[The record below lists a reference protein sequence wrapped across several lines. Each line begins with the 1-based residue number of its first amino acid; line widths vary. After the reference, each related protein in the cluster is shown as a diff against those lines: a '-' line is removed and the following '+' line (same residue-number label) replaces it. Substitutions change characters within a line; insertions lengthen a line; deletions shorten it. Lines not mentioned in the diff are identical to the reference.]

1 MITVSSEESSLTKP
15 PCSKLK
21 TRVKT
26 TSSSEIVEHPLDD
39 LQPDNEIVLRK
50 IDLVTTGLPEYVSK
64 QLTDLCYLSSE
75 NALTIVNF
83 ILTQKTEINI
93 SDTYKL
99 NMISTLVL
107 LSNTLNHKSFRD
119 MKLDDILIYLDG
131 LRKDDA
137 SDRDS
142 LMV

>member
-1 MITVSSEESSLTKP
+1 MLEKRQMITAFSEESSLTKP
-15 PCSKLK
+15 QSSNLRR
-21 TRVKT
+21 RVKM
-26 TSSSEIVEHPLDD
+26 TSSPEIVEHPLDD

-50 IDLVTTGLPEYVSK
+50 IELVTTGLPEYVSK

-99 NMISTLVL
+99 NMISTL
-107 LSNTLNHKSFRD
+107 
-119 MKLDDILIYLDG
+119 
-131 LRKDDA
+131 
-137 SDRDS
+137 DS
-142 LMV
+142 SIKFSEPQVFQRYETG

>member
-15 PCSKLK
+15 QSSKLK

-26 TSSSEIVEHPLDD
+26 SSSPEIVEHPLDD

-64 QLTDLCYLSSE
+64 QLMDLFYLSSE

-93 SDTYKL
+93 SDT
-99 NMISTLVL
+99 
-107 LSNTLNHKSFRD
+107 
-119 MKLDDILIYLDG
+119 
-131 LRKDDA
+131 
-137 SDRDS
+137 
-142 LMV
+142 

>member
-1 MITVSSEESSLTKP
+1 MITAFSEESSLTKP
-15 PCSKLK
+15 QSSNLRR
-21 TRVKT
+21 RVKM
-26 TSSSEIVEHPLDD
+26 TSSPEIVEHPLDD

-50 IDLVTTGLPEYVSK
+50 IELVTTGLPEYVSK

-99 NMISTLVL
+99 NMISTL
-107 LSNTLNHKSFRD
+107 
-119 MKLDDILIYLDG
+119 
-131 LRKDDA
+131 
-137 SDRDS
+137 DS
-142 LMV
+142 SIKFSEPQVFQRYETG